1 MMRQTYALPN
11 RRTFLVGAT
20 ALVLSAC
27 ASVPPNPAPPTL
39 PVTLTEAFVG
49 RATGQG
55 LFRVWLTGDERRF
68 TARLNGS
75 VSKGGNRLTVVEDFV
90 YDDGEKNRLTWVF
103 DRSGPGTWTGKRED
117 TVGLAQVIE
126 ADGVIRLTY
135 TADFASPSGVTRL
148 GFADVIY
155 RRTDGVIINDAVVSR
170 AGIPVGAVQFV
181 IQPR

>member
-1 MMRQTYALPN
+1 MTKSPFLLN
-11 RRTFLVGAT
+11 RRTIFFGAS
-20 ALVLSAC
+20 ALVLAAC
-27 ASVPPNPAPPTL
+27 AGVPPDPAPPTV

-49 RATGQG
+49 RSTGTG

-68 TARLNGS
+68 SAKLNGTL
-75 VSKGGNRLTVVEDFV
+75 SKGGNRLTVVEDFV

-117 TVGLAQVIE
+117 TVGVAQVVE
-126 ADGVIRLTY
+126 ADDVVRLTY

-155 RRTDGVIINDAVVSR
+155 RRPDGVIVNDAVVSR
-170 AGIPVGAVQFV
+170 TGIPVGAVQFV